1 MANSEWALAYPS
13 GRSEYLRFEGS
24 DQCPLV
30 TSFDSIKKTKKGL
43 FRYNRSLKEN
53 EEVSTLICE
62 AWERDPS
69 TPVEVK
75 LQSCRSAIITWSK
88 EHHLNSQQ
96 EILSLRLLLEA
107 AMGNNETPQEEI
119 DSLNWKLVVA
129 YRLEEEFWK
138 QRSRQLWLALGD
150 RNTGFFHAATKGRRA
165 INNISVIESNE
176 GTAVYQE
183 EEIVKEISNYYSDI
197 FTS

>member
-1 MANSEWALAYPS
+1 
-13 GRSEYLRFEGS
+13 
-24 DQCPLV
+24 
-30 TSFDSIKKTKKGL
+30 
-43 FRYNRSLKEN
+43 
-53 EEVSTLICE
+53 
-62 AWERDPS
+62 
-69 TPVEVK
+69 
-75 LQSCRSAIITWSK
+75 
-88 EHHLNSQQ
+88 
-96 EILSLRLLLEA
+96 
-107 AMGNNETPQEEI
+107 MGNNETPQEEI